1 MAKKQA
7 LGRGLGA
14 LIESQETT
22 PRPAAGTPAGKMAGG
37 VAEVNIEEIDANPY
51 QPRTIFD
58 EEALN
63 ELADSI
69 REIGIIQPITLR
81 EKKEGRYQLISGE
94 RRLRA
99 SKIAG
104 LKKLPAYI
112 RKADDQNMLEMA
124 LVENIQR
131 EDLDAIEVAIS
142 YQRLIDECSLTQ
154 ELLSQRVGKKR
165 ATVTNYLRLLK
176 LPADI
181 QLGIK
186 ERKVSMGH
194 ARALVNIEDPKSQLE
209 IYGKILDDEL
219 SVRKVE
225 ELVRNFNNPPA
236 EKTETKSTA
245 EPAQK
250 DYESLKSDLSN
261 YFNSKVDFKRS
272 TNGTG
277 KIVIPFKSDEDL
289 ERIIAIFDQLNAKQG

>member
-1 MAKKQA
+1 MAKKNS

-14 LIESQETT
+14 LIESQETS
-22 PRPAAGTPAGKMAGG
+22 PRETTTEKVVAKPRDG
-37 VAEVNIEEIDANPY
+37 VAQISIEDIQANPY

-63 ELADSI
+63 ELASSI
-69 REIGIIQPITLR
+69 KEIGIIQPITVR
-81 EKKEGRYQLISGE
+81 EEAKGKYQLISGE

-104 LKKLPAYI
+104 LNKLPAYI

-131 EDLDAIEVAIS
+131 EDLDAIEIAIS
-142 YQRLIDECSLTQ
+142 YQRLIDECELTQ

-165 ATVTNYLRLLK
+165 ATVTNYMRLLK

-186 ERKVSMGH
+186 EKKLSMGH
-194 ARALVNIEDPKSQLE
+194 ARALVNIEKPQDQLK
-209 IYGKILDDEL
+209 IYNKIIDLEL

-225 ELVRNFNNPPA
+225 ELVREIHLPK
-236 EKTETKSTA
+236 EKTQKANNQLSENYTA
-245 EPAQK
+245 
-250 DYESLKSDLSN
+250 LKKDLSSFFQTN
-261 YFNSKVDFKRS
+261 IDFKRS
-272 TNGTG
+272 NNGDG
-277 KIVIPFKSDEDL
+277 KIVIPFKSDEEL
-289 ERIIAIFDQLNAKQG
+289 ERLIAIFDKLNIKQDK